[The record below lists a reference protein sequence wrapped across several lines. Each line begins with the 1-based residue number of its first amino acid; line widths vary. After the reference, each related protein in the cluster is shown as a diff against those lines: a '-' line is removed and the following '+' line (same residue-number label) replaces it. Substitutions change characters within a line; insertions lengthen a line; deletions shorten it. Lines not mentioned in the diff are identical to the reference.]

1 MIFYYNLIMARIRSR
16 LIRKIKNKTSFKPEK
31 INKKYNNE
39 FRICITI
46 I

>member
-1 MIFYYNLIMARIRSR
+1 MARIRSR
-16 LIRKIKNKTSFKPEK
+16 LIHKTKNKTSFKPEK
-31 INKKYNNE
+31 IIRDYGSE

>member
-1 MIFYYNLIMARIRSR
+1 MARIRSR
-16 LIRKIKNKTSFKPEK
+16 LIHKTKNKTSFKPEK
-31 INKKYNNE
+31 IDRNYGNE

>member
-1 MIFYYNLIMARIRSR
+1 MARIRSR
-16 LIRKIKNKTSFKPEK
+16 LIHKTKNKTSFKPEK
-31 INKKYNNE
+31 IFRDYDDE